1 VSEPDRRVRLR
12 STQLVKMANDLVVLG
27 YPTDRVKTE
36 RFGPTGG

>member
-1 VSEPDRRVRLR
+1 V
-12 STQLVKMANDLVVLG
+12 ANDLVVLG